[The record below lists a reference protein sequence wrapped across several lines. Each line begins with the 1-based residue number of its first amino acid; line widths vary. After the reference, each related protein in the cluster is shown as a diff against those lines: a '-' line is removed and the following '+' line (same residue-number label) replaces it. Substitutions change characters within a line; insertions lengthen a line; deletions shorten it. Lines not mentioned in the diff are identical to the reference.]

1 MLAMKFINQI
11 LMKQFFVFLL
21 NTILALSLFS
31 QTGQLTKPEILI
43 NRADSLLKKDDKASI
58 KLANEVMDSFG
69 DKDEYFIKSTIIFGI
84 GYKNLGKYDSSLYYT
99 NMGLKRALKIA
110 DTVNII
116 KLYSSRGVVHYLR
129 ANYSGAVNDFK
140 STGQYYGA
148 YGYETENLS
157 PLHHAKVLNNVA
169 SAYIKTGESD
179 SALTYFIKS
188 LEMRE
193 ENDAPK
199 RMLMV
204 SKLNIGSI
212 YLAIEDYK
220 NSKTWIEKA
229 LECASLIQDSGLMAK
244 CYINLGINSKKTGD
258 TINAIRNYKNSLII
272 SESLGNERDQAIV
285 LQNLALLS
293 QSQKKYVEAYG
304 YAYKALLINTKIKAN
319 NSGVHLGLCD
329 LFMEQQ
335 IYDSAIYHGKIAI
348 GLAKESGNVSSQ
360 IETYHILYRAYKGKK
375 QFSDALEAYEDYF
388 VLQDSIL
395 DKENQEY
402 IQNLK
407 AGFETERKEDEIVFL
422 KKLNESEGVKAK
434 AVQDRQ
440 RMIILSTLL
449 GLVVLIVISILIFIK
464 RKKDKE
470 LHLVEKK
477 LLETDLMNKDL
488 ASKELQTE
496 NIYKTKQL
504 TTHALNMMQ
513 KNQMLTGIRERLSQ
527 ISKQVN
533 EDLTMDFKSM
543 IRDINQIQRT
553 EKDWELF
560 KKYFEN
566 VNKDFNRKLRA
577 VNPELSTNDFRLAAL
592 ISLNLN
598 IKETAAVLNIAPNSV
613 KLARHRLRK
622 RLNLDTG
629 EDLYVFLSKL

>member
-335 IYDSAIYHGKIAI
+335 IYDSAIYHGKIAV
-348 GLAKESGNVSSQ
+348 GLAKASGNVSSQ

>member
-1 MLAMKFINQI
+1 
-11 LMKQFFVFLL
+11 MKQIFFFSLS
-21 NTILALSLFS
+21 ILFALSLFS
-31 QTGQLTKPEILI
+31 QTGQLSKPEVLI
-43 NRADSLLKKDDKASI
+43 NKADSLLKKDDKASI

-99 NMGLKRALKIA
+99 NKGLKRALKIG

-199 RMLMV
+199 RMLVV

-229 LECASLIQDSGLMAK
+229 LECALLIGDSSLMAK

-258 TINAIRNYKNSLII
+258 TINAIRNYKSSLII

-293 QSQKKYVEAYG
+293 QSLKKYTEAYG

-335 IYDSAIYHGKIAI
+335 IFDSAIYHGKIAV

-388 VLQDSIL
+388 ILQDSIL

-407 AGFETERKEDEIVFL
+407 AGFETERKEDEIEFL

-434 AVQDRQ
+434 AVQGRQ
-440 RMIILSTLL
+440 RMIILSALL
-449 GLVVLIVISILIFIK
+449 GLVVLIVMSILIFIK

-470 LHLVEKK
+470 LYLVEKK
-477 LLETDLMNKDL
+477 LLETDLMNKEL
-488 ASKELQTE
+488 AGKELQTE
-496 NIYKTKQL
+496 IVFKTKQL

-527 ISKQVN
+527 VSKEVN
-533 EDLTMDFKSM
+533 DDLTMDFKSM
-543 IRDINQIQRT
+543 IRDIIQIQRT

-566 VNKDFNRKLRA
+566 VNKDFNKKLREF
-577 VNPELSTNDFRLAAL
+577 NPELSTNDFRLAAL

-629 EDLYVFLSKL
+629 EDLYIFLSKL